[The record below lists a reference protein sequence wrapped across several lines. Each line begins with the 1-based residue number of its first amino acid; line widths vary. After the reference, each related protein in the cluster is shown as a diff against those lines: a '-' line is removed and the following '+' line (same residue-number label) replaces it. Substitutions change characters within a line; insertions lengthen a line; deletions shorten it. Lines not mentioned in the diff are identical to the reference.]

1 MDFEELWNFG
11 KDQNKLVKNGHI
23 MTFNGFGDV
32 KGYDLERA
40 DFAQLLENL
49 ITKAQKRNKKISNT
63 KRTRVILDAKYLTI
77 SSVIFPVG
85 KFENNFVKL

>member
-1 MDFEELWNFG
+1 
-11 KDQNKLVKNGHI
+11 

-40 DFAQLLENL
+40 DFAQLLEDL
-49 ITKAQKRNKKISNT
+49 VTKAQKRNKKISNT

-77 SSVIFPVG
+77 SSVILPVG
-85 KFENNFVKL
+85 EFEKLNISSTV